1 MRPIRARACLIGI
14 IFLIAVQGCAYAPPP
29 TPLPESLQQQLGK
42 IGVVATT
49 TEEQQALG
57 TPGTGRLSNIWK
69 GASLGVVMG
78 AGVGVHGSYMAPIT
92 VPAGAAIGLVGGAF
106 YGAVA
111 SESWQKA
118 ETTFRT
124 IVAELDL
131 NQALTQHLT
140 TFAQAHGYAL
150 AQLST
155 IVQERPQQQSRY
167 AVVQRDGIDT
177 VLEIQDLTA
186 NLVPAEYMVN
196 PHRALTL
203 SVRVQLIRTVD
214 QALLDDRVVTDK
226 FGPALLLDGWTANA
240 AARFR
245 QEVQQATERLAEQIV
260 TDYFMLY
267 PIPDRVTGTGLFLDV
282 HLKGLQRYYPGESP
296 DHFGHKTV
304 QEKDIRAKYGWD
316 DFLGLSPRIPA
327 EFLILAQS
335 RVDSLQPTMSWEPF
349 PGSNVTYD
357 LKIWSAGR
365 LGPDTSVYSR
375 TNLDQ
380 PTHKIETALES
391 STLYYWSVRA
401 HFVEQ
406 GRERITDWSRRSVT
420 NSLMAKIMT
429 FGVAALMPDRVEEG
443 FFVFITPPPP
453 SQGSKPVAS
462 ESKWFPW

>member
-1 MRPIRARACLIGI
+1 M
-14 IFLIAVQGCAYAPPP
+14 
-29 TPLPESLQQQLGK
+29 
-42 IGVVATT
+42 
-49 TEEQQALG
+49 
-57 TPGTGRLSNIWK
+57 
-69 GASLGVVMG
+69 
-78 AGVGVHGSYMAPIT
+78 

-118 ETTFRT
+118 DRTFQS

-140 TFAQAHGYAL
+140 AFAQAHGYAL
-150 AQLST
+150 TQLST
-155 IVQERPQQQSRY
+155 IVQEGPQQQTRY

-177 VLEIQDLTA
+177 VLEIQDLTV

-203 SVRVQLIRTVD
+203 SAHVRLIRTVD
-214 QALLDDRVVTDK
+214 EAILDDRVAIDK
-226 FGPALLLDGWTANA
+226 LGPALLLDGWMVNT

-245 QEVQQATERLAEQIV
+245 QEVQQATERLAEQIL

-267 PIPDRVTGTGLFLDV
+267 PIPDRITGTGLFLDV
-282 HLKGLQRYYPGESP
+282 HLKGLQRYYSGESP

-316 DFLGLSPRIPA
+316 GFLGLSPRIPA

-335 RVDSLQPTMSWEPF
+335 RVDSLQPTMSWEPL

-357 LKIWSAGR
+357 LKIWRSGR
-365 LGPDTSVYSR
+365 LGPDTLVYSR

-380 PTHKIETALES
+380 ASHKLETALEP

-401 HFVEQ
+401 HFSEQ

-420 NSLMAKIMT
+420 NSLMTKIMT
-429 FGVAALMPDRVEEG
+429 FGVAAFMPDRVEEG

-453 SQGSKPVAS
+453 SSPPQPADSQS
-462 ESKWFPW
+462 R